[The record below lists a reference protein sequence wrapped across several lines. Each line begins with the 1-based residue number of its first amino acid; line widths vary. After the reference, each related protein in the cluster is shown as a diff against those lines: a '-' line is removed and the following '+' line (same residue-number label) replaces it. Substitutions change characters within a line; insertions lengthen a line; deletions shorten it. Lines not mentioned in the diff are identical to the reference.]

1 VDLKEKTKN
10 LPSCSGVYLMK
21 DSLNT
26 IIYVGKSKNLK
37 SRVSSYFT
45 NSKSH
50 SPKVVKLVKNLKD
63 FDYIITDTEFEA
75 FMLECK
81 LIKEIKPIYNK
92 LMKNP
97 ISYSYI
103 KVALNSKYPEIDLSD
118 TYCIDDGNMYF
129 GPYTSSNKIERA
141 LHGLKEH
148 YKILCSNKFKS
159 SSACL
164 NYSLGLCMG
173 LCMEDFSKGKY
184 LSVVDKIIALLKG
197 ANTGVIEELE
207 YKMLDAVNKLDFE
220 TAAKY
225 RDYIEA
231 INYTLNRTNMINYM
245 DLNRNVILIE
255 NLDKDSIKFFLIKD
269 NKIIFNE
276 KFNLIS
282 TNQLIEY
289 LTKITSDH
297 FTNVSLSNS
306 SYFDKD
312 AIDEAHIIFSYIQ
325 SKANNCRYSILN
337 IDSSSINFEV
347 SINNTITNLLT
358 LNS

>member
-1 VDLKEKTKN
+1 
-10 LPSCSGVYLMK
+10 MK
-21 DSLNT
+21 DSLDT

-97 ISYSYI
+97 ISYCYI
-103 KVALNSKYPEIDLSD
+103 KITLNDKYPEIDLSD
-118 TYCIDDGNMYF
+118 IYSIDDGNIYF
-129 GPYTSSNKIERA
+129 GPYTSSNKIEKA
-141 LHGLKEH
+141 LLGLKEH

-159 SSACL
+159 SSACI

-173 LCMEDFSKGKY
+173 VCMDSFSKDRY
-184 LSVVDKIIALLKG
+184 LSVIDKIISLFKG
-197 ANTGVIEELE
+197 TDTSVIEEIE

-225 RDYIEA
+225 RDTIGD
-231 INYTLNRTNMINYM
+231 INYIVDRTNMINYM
-245 DLNRNVILIE
+245 DLSRNVILTE
-255 NLDKDSIKFFLIKD
+255 NLDKTSIKFFLISN

-276 KFNLIS
+276 KLTILPNNNLVD
-282 TNQLIEY
+282 Y
-289 LTKITSDH
+289 MTKITLELFGNIS
-297 FTNVSLSNS
+297 SNNS
-306 SYFDKD
+306 RYLDKD
-312 AIDEAHIIFSYIQ
+312 AIDEAQIIFSYIQ
-325 SKANNCRYSILN
+325 NKSNNCRYSILDMDSLS
-337 IDSSSINFEV
+337 IDFEV
-347 SINNTITNLLT
+347 SINRIINNLLT
-358 LNS
+358 LDS

>member
-1 VDLKEKTKN
+1 
-10 LPSCSGVYLMK
+10 MK
-21 DSLNT
+21 DSLDT

-92 LMKNP
+92 LMKSP

-103 KVALNSKYPEIDLSD
+103 KIALNSKYPEIYLSD
-118 TYCIDDGNMYF
+118 TYSINDGNMYF

-141 LHGLKEH
+141 LLGLKEH

-159 SSACL
+159 SSACI

-173 LCMEDFSKGKY
+173 ICMESFPKDSY
-184 LSVVDKIIALLKG
+184 LSTIDKIISLLKG
-197 ANTGVIEELE
+197 NNTGVIEEIE
-207 YKMLDAVNKLDFE
+207 YKMLDAVNKLEFE
-220 TAAKY
+220 AAAKY
-225 RDYIEA
+225 RDYIQA
-231 INYTLNRTNMINYM
+231 INYIVNRTNMINYM
-245 DLNRNVILIE
+245 ELNRNIMLIE
-255 NLDKDSIKFFLIKD
+255 NLDKSSIKFFLIKD
-269 NKIIFNE
+269 NKVIFNE
-276 KFNLIS
+276 KFSLLPN
-282 TNQLIEY
+282 NQLVDQLI
-289 LTKITSDH
+289 KITLEH
-297 FTNVSLSNS
+297 FSNVSLNNS
-306 SYFDKD
+306 ICFDKND
-312 AIDEAHIIFSYIQ
+312 IDEAQIIFSYIQ
-325 SKANNCRYSILN
+325 NKSNNCRYSIINTDSFSIDFETN
-337 IDSSSINFEV
+337 INR
-347 SINNTITNLLT
+347 TISNLLA

>member
-1 VDLKEKTKN
+1 
-10 LPSCSGVYLMK
+10 MK
-21 DSLNT
+21 DSLDT

-97 ISYSYI
+97 ISYCYI
-103 KVALNSKYPEIDLSD
+103 KLTLSGKYPEIDISD
-118 TYCIDDGNMYF
+118 TYSIDDGNMYF

-141 LHGLKEH
+141 LLGLKEH

-159 SSACL
+159 SSACI

-173 LCMEDFSKGKY
+173 VCMENFSKDSY
-184 LSVVDKIIALLKG
+184 LSVVDKIISLLKG
-197 ANTGVIEELE
+197 TDTGVIEEIE
-207 YKMLDAVNKLDFE
+207 YKMLDSVNKLDFE

-225 RDYIEA
+225 RDNIEA
-231 INYTLNRTNMINYM
+231 ISYIVARTNMINYM
-245 DLNRNVILIE
+245 DLSRNVILIE
-255 NLDKDSIKFFLIKD
+255 NLDMSYIKFFLIKD
-269 NKIIFNE
+269 NKIVFNE
-276 KFNLIS
+276 KFSLLPNNNLVD
-282 TNQLIEY
+282 Y
-289 LTKITSDH
+289 LTKITLEHYS
-297 FTNVSLSNS
+297 NVSLNNLR
-306 SYFDKD
+306 YFDKD
-312 AIDEAHIIFSYIQ
+312 AIDEAQIIFSYIQ
-325 SKANNCRYSILN
+325 NKSNNCRYSILN
-337 IDSSSINFEV
+337 MDSLSMDFEV
-347 SINNTITNLLT
+347 NINRTITNLLT
-358 LNS
+358 SNS